1 MHLLY
6 ISGGAKGGQ
15 MNIINQLYNLAIQ
28 LFNDKKYIKLSLL
41 LLGIILSAVCTGF
54 VLYMII
60 SLIVTHLIEIVTTIG
75 GIIIFF
81 SVLIN
86 FFSKKNTEVEP
97 VTSVMDYDPI
107 VLESTYSLIRKNLAV
122 IISDISEIIKLKKP
136 ATVMQ
141 MDAPSHYDIVGNVPI
156 YHYMFF
162 KLTEKADIDVIMGV
176 LQTTI
181 TQTLESNSF
190 EGITQ
195 SRFLYNSAS
204 YPSILVD
211 NVIDTG
217 SFIQVDIAIA
227 SEAYCRHRKQ
237 RIYNAIN
244 SGNVHSNVSDKDF

>member
-1 MHLLY
+1 M
-6 ISGGAKGGQ
+6 K
-15 MNIINQLYNLAIQ
+15 IINQIYDIAIQ

-41 LLGIILSAVCTGF
+41 LLGIILSAACTGF

-86 FFSKKNTEVEP
+86 FFSKKKTEEEP

-122 IISDISEIIKLKKP
+122 IVSDISEIIKLKKP

-162 KLTEKADIDVIMGV
+162 KITEKADIDVILGV

-181 TQTLESNSF
+181 NQRLESNSF

-227 SEAYCRHRKQ
+227 SESYCRHRKQ
-237 RIYNAIN
+237 RLYNAIN
-244 SGNVHSNVSDKDF
+244 SGNGHTNNSDKDF